1 MAISAGSGAKPA
13 SSCERTFGICLLAP
27 RRGRP
32 PISKPQKTVDLA
44 LSPDMILGRERIDAS
59 IDADVAYQELRAL
72 DKVRDLS
79 SGSPAE
85 TTCGSCHRRVPSLSS
100 QRYLAIISPIRKRPN
115 LILAVVPIDFC
126 TTTTNRDAVFGG

>member
-1 MAISAGSGAKPA
+1 
-13 SSCERTFGICLLAP
+13 
-27 RRGRP
+27 
-32 PISKPQKTVDLA
+32 
-44 LSPDMILGRERIDAS
+44 MILGRERIDAS

-79 SGSPAE
+79 SGAPTE